1 MNRWYDKYLVRKYA
15 PLYRNRYGDMKSTA
29 MCWGFECGD
38 GWFNIINNLSYQF
51 CAEWIHAKKEYDRI
65 VGRIGER
72 KYLTEDLGDWNPII
86 TDEMI
91 AMRYGTMIREESKIP
106 VAIQVKEKF
115 GGLRFYIDGGDDI
128 HYALINFAESL
139 SYYTCEV
146 CGKPGKA
153 SRGGWITTRCDDHRD
168 D

>member
-1 MNRWYDKYLVRKYA
+1 MNPHYDRYLVKKYA
-15 PLYRNRYGDMKSTA
+15 PLYRDRFGDMKSTL

-38 GWFNIINNLSYQF
+38 GWFNIINNLSLQF
-51 CAEWIHAKKEYDRI
+51 CSEWLYAKKEYERI
-65 VGRIGER
+65 AGRVGER

-86 TDEMI
+86 TEEMVAERKARMFDE
-91 AMRYGTMIREESKIP
+91 EDKIP

-115 GGLRFYIDGGDDI
+115 GGLRFYIAGGNDE

-139 SYYTCEV
+139 SYNTCEV

-153 SRGGWITTRCDDHRD
+153 NRDGWITTRCNEHRD